1 MTRHLRVCISCA
13 CCARGQLPTLVTPSH
28 GRRRGSLLR
37 DRTTHAIANDES
49 LQLWRPETESIR
61 LLYSQQLTREVT
73 PPEIYKCIPAYVS
86 FFLLSTTLVVQGE
99 QSLGVCLFERN
110 DIWPRCLARWFI
122 LAVFTPS
129 SKVG

>member
-13 CCARGQLPTLVTPSH
+13 YCARGQLPPLPTLVTPSH

-37 DRTTHAIANDES
+37 DRTTHATANDES

-61 LLYSQQLTREVT
+61 FLYSQQLTREVT

-86 FFLLSTTLVVQGE
+86 FICCLPLQWSKESDRSVFVCLNEMTFG
-99 QSLGVCLFERN
+99 LGV
-110 DIWPRCLARWFI
+110 WLAGSF
-122 LAVFTPS
+122 
-129 SKVG
+129 